1 MTFENDFARNVMIFA
16 VDNGLSNHSDN
27 RKNNFSILDEG
38 PAYGINTSKICLG
51 LDDNV
56 HNSYLIINGKE
67 ISKFKVGDKHFNFQT
82 QFCQGSISNGFSA
95 TDSKEVSLHGNKYD
109 FLVD

>member
-1 MTFENDFARNVMIFA
+1 MR
-16 VDNGLSNHSDN
+16 
-27 RKNNFSILDEG
+27 
-38 PAYGINTSKICLG
+38 

-56 HNSYLIINGKE
+56 HNSYLIVNGKE
-67 ISKFKVGDKHFNFQT
+67 IFKFKAGDKNFNFQT

-95 TDSKEVSLHGNKYD
+95 TESKEVSLNRNKYD

>member
-1 MTFENDFARNVMIFA
+1 M
-16 VDNGLSNHSDN
+16 
-27 RKNNFSILDEG
+27 
-38 PAYGINTSKICLG
+38 G

-56 HNSYLIINGKE
+56 HNSYFIVNGKE
-67 ISKFKVGDKHFNFQT
+67 ILKFKAGDKNFNFQT

-95 TDSKEVSLHGNKYD
+95 TDSKEVSLNGNKYD